1 MKSAILAWI
10 LVCVCACSSLI
21 VTDIYYC
28 ADQSALIHDGL
39 SILHGHLVS
48 SGPESRGGV
57 HHPGSLYKLLIAFLL
72 AVSGGSLR
80 VFALMHVIILSSSA
94 FFIVRTARILS
105 GSIWFSFSALILF
118 LALPFSFW
126 YTIIVWGPAANVTV
140 MCASLYLAVEIARGK
155 TRLAPLLMICL
166 SFLFQTHYGTIFP
179 VVALG
184 LTGLWNSRNDKKAI
198 YRSFIVGVLFTLPA
212 LIDFV
217 REPQNLRMILASAR
231 GTQSLSSVWEAMAEL
246 HSMNASWIWGL
257 AFALSIVVLLIRRS
271 GEPASRLNAAAWISV
286 CLALASS
293 ILSMFFIRERIDP
306 YYVAFLPAITI
317 VLLSAFAR
325 RIPIVLS
332 ILCLFALPAAVS
344 NVNRYWNG
352 AWNVCPLGEVQTV
365 ARALNGKTAETKGAF
380 IPFVLPSILR
390 EAGGLHPAK
399 GLLIE
404 APPADSPGQDIFRGK
419 AIRLLEQPAR

>member
-10 LVCVCACSSLI
+10 LVCVCACSCLI
-21 VTDIYYC
+21 VEDIYYC
-28 ADQSALIHDGL
+28 ADQSALIRDSL
-39 SILHGHLVS
+39 SILHGHFVS

-57 HHPGSLYKLLIAFLL
+57 HHPGSLYKLLIALLL
-72 AVSGGSLR
+72 AASGESLR
-80 VFALMHVIILSSSA
+80 VFAFMHVIVLSSSA
-94 FFIVRTARILS
+94 FFIVRTTRILS
-105 GSIWFSFSALILF
+105 GSIWFSLAALILF

-126 YTIIVWGPAANVTV
+126 YAMIVWGPAANVAA
-140 MCASLYLAVEIARGK
+140 MCASLYFAVEIAKGK
-155 TRLAPLLMICL
+155 TALTPLLMICL

-184 LTGLWNSRNDKKAI
+184 LTGLWNSRTDKKAI
-198 YRSFIVGVLFTLPA
+198 HRALIVGAVFTLPA

-217 REPQNLRMILASAR
+217 REPQNLRMILASAQ
-231 GTQSLSSVWEAMAEL
+231 GTQSLSSVWEAMVEL
-246 HSMNASWIWGL
+246 HTMNASWIWGL
-257 AFALSIVVLLIRRS
+257 AFALSIVVSLIRRS
-271 GEPASRLNAAAWISV
+271 KVPASGLNPQVWICV

-293 ILSMFFIRERIDP
+293 ILSMFFIREKIDP
-306 YYVAFLPAITI
+306 YYLAFMPAITI
-317 VLLSAFAR
+317 ALLSIFAR

-344 NVNRYWNG
+344 NVNRYLNE

-365 ARALNGKTAETKGAF
+365 ARALNGKMAETKGAS

-390 EAGGLHPAK
+390 EAGELHPAK

-404 APPADSPGQDIFRGK
+404 APPGDSSSRDIFRGK